1 VDSLGTDTATR
12 AVASYYGRS
21 EWVASSLIL
30 CIMAGWVVLAVG
42 CYLSRVLRL
51 VPAVALALM
60 SGLMIGVLKGSGWAS
75 VVDVAGLAVA
85 FVPLGIANLRAA
97 ARPSRR
103 AVLSAVPLVV
113 AFLAASVVLGQLG

>member
-1 VDSLGTDTATR
+1 MDSLGTDTATR

-51 VPAVALALM
+51 VPAVA
-60 SGLMIGVLKGSGWAS
+60 W
-75 VVDVAGLAVA
+75 
-85 FVPLGIANLRAA
+85 R
-97 ARPSRR
+97 
-103 AVLSAVPLVV
+103 
-113 AFLAASVVLGQLG
+113 